1 MSVLVFAIL
10 AKEIKQALK
19 KRTSDPD
26 VIMLLYDS
34 VAEPAGLK
42 NRNSDM
48 ISVSKGTASR
58 IMNRQSGGE
67 IRDDIREHCQDQI
80 VIDNIEKYV
89 RNCIIKRF
97 LKGKDEQILHNLTEL
112 VTNDDLMS
120 DETRARLLSFANK
133 EQLALFIG
141 HTLLYTLSIANL
153 NTDDQHNTSNSVDS
167 EERKKHPLPP
177 PAIPSSIAVDERRYI
192 TALLEVYAEQTGDTD
207 FAVETL
213 DKYPK
218 LKKHFQ
224 RQRADYFAAETVR
237 RGTRDIYDD
246 KKEEYFSIFLKE
258 IHDGIIEV
266 YEDEYETGYKRL
278 VAVLTAASDAGVA
291 QCWISRDTVWIGN
304 SQKKGA
310 CHILVN
316 RQELDGWVD

>member
-141 HTLLYTLSIANL
+141 HTLL
-153 NTDDQHNTSNSVDS
+153 
-167 EERKKHPLPP
+167 
-177 PAIPSSIAVDERRYI
+177 
-192 TALLEVYAEQTGDTD
+192 
-207 FAVETL
+207 
-213 DKYPK
+213 
-218 LKKHFQ
+218 
-224 RQRADYFAAETVR
+224 
-237 RGTRDIYDD
+237 
-246 KKEEYFSIFLKE
+246 
-258 IHDGIIEV
+258 
-266 YEDEYETGYKRL
+266 
-278 VAVLTAASDAGVA
+278 
-291 QCWISRDTVWIGN
+291 
-304 SQKKGA
+304 
-310 CHILVN
+310 
-316 RQELDGWVD
+316 